1 MRFHQ
6 FKFNPQIT
14 FFDFMDKIKSEEFG
28 GKEEFDK
35 IRAGYP
41 TWVKELDLKSGVLR
55 EEGYIYTKAEKR
67 YYNKEA
73 NRPISFF
80 GQNILIC
87 FI

>member
-35 IRAGYP
+35 IRAEYP
-41 TWVKELDLKSGVLR
+41 AWVKELDLKSGVLG
-55 EEGYIYTKAEKR
+55 EEGYVYTKAEK
-67 YYNKEA
+67 K
-73 NRPISFF
+73 
-80 GQNILIC
+80 IL
-87 FI
+87 